1 MASLRSNLDL
11 LWQRTSP
18 SAGKPDGPVLYQI
31 IFRSS
36 ATPGHIPM
44 IAPNFTL
51 TDSLI
56 SEDGAGVHIGSLAIA
71 SNGAI
76 TLCCGQ
82 SFGAGGAGGTITL
95 LNTGVGLTG
104 GPITTSGTISIAN
117 GGVGAKQI
125 SSGGAVNN
133 QVLTAN
139 GSGGAV
145 WQTLNATL
153 AGAWSVN
160 GNGNTGCT
168 TSPCAVFLG
177 TTDLT
182 SLEMR
187 VDGQRVYRIEPVT
200 TNSLETPLFSP
211 NLIGGFSGNNVT
223 AGAGGATIA
232 GGGASGFLNSVT
244 GDFGTV
250 SGGVNNQAG
259 PFDSVAGG
267 FNNTASNYQST
278 VAGGVQN
285 TASGNTASIAGGGAN
300 IASGAFSMVAGG
312 YSNIASGVDSFAA
325 GQHANTNGH
334 QGAFVWG
341 DTSTDSDVT
350 ATADNQFV
358 VRAAGGVTIY
368 SNGSLTT
375 GVQLAAGGGSWS
387 ALSDRNVKDHF
398 ARVDTLALLAQ
409 VAALP
414 ITSWNYKS
422 QSASIRHIGLMA
434 QDFFASFKVGEDD
447 RHITEI
453 DEGGVA
459 LAAIQGL
466 NQKLE
471 QDERALQQKE
481 EEIQFLKS
489 RLEKLEAAVAATL
502 RSKQ

>member
-1 MASLRSNLDL
+1 MKYLARNLAVTWIITCLCALTAHGQSDPQQFRSSKLIQMASLRSNLDL

-300 IASGAFSMVAGG
+300 IASGAFSMVVGG
-312 YSNIASGVDSFAA
+312 SRNIA
-325 GQHANTNGH
+325 
-334 QGAFVWG
+334 
-341 DTSTDSDVT
+341 
-350 ATADNQFV
+350 
-358 VRAAGGVTIY
+358 
-368 SNGSLTT
+368 
-375 GVQLAAGGGSWS
+375 
-387 ALSDRNVKDHF
+387 
-398 ARVDTLALLAQ
+398 
-409 VAALP
+409 
-414 ITSWNYKS
+414 
-422 QSASIRHIGLMA
+422 
-434 QDFFASFKVGEDD
+434 
-447 RHITEI
+447 
-453 DEGGVA
+453 
-459 LAAIQGL
+459 
-466 NQKLE
+466 
-471 QDERALQQKE
+471 
-481 EEIQFLKS
+481 
-489 RLEKLEAAVAATL
+489 
-502 RSKQ
+502 